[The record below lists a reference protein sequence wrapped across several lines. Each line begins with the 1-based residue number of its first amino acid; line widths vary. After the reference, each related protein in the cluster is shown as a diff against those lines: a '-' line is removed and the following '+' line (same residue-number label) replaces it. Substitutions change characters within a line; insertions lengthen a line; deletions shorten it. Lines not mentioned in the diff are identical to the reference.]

1 MSKNLSLGVFAVLAL
16 ALLGLVW
23 LHTGSVVPP
32 SGADSI
38 WFHAGLLTLLIGR
51 FILEYRFTKPN
62 DVFANGIIVFASTS
76 TLTSPPMAEWWALL
90 RWGSLACAIIAIVLA
105 WDPGQQAKTADG
117 RLRRIIYQVV
127 TSVGRAEVIFSLVF
141 VLALISYFDVNSP
154 EAKIFA
160 VVWGVFLLAA
170 NLDLQGLLSVLL
182 TRYKNRKVLGI
193 AHSFLAPSIVFAT
206 RLDQQKIQM
215 HQMVG
220 FTQAAGAE
228 FGCLGMVIG
237 ERSSADETR
246 VVVALTHSTV
256 GDAQLNDRSLMVK
269 ATAEDCLTAS
279 PPVTEADMKQYK
291 KVIGTVAK
299 GTSISRVKFE
309 LFGSPVIG
317 AGSLLRAESA
327 SSQVHYQVFDGL
339 ISEEQTLGGSARSF
353 VEGEAEQ
360 VGYWDAERGG
370 FETHD
375 WVARERALVFAVDA
389 SEAAPAYDL
398 KETETRIGTIPKS
411 NYPVNIDLH
420 DLALYHS
427 AILGVTGSGKSFLAY
442 KIVEESAAKG
452 IKTVC
457 IDPTG
462 DYQRYLEGAVMLDT
476 PGTLDAFLDSAD
488 HFIGIIE
495 TASHAMSPVLQAM
508 NAAQKCLDWCK
519 VHRQAEDVLTPRPKV
534 TIILEEAHL
543 LVPEWNFN
551 PVQAMQQHVNSTA
564 QIVLQARKYGLG
576 FMVVSQRT
584 ANVTKSVLNQ
594 CNTIISFQ
602 AFDETGF
609 DFLKNYMGAFH
620 VRSLPNL
627 KPRHGIVVGKA
638 SKSRRPVMMLL
649 ENQQRVVKAEPAAAM
664 PLPQVLPAEALEG

>member
-1 MSKNLSLGVFAVLAL
+1 MSKNISLVVFAILAL
-16 ALLGLVW
+16 GLLGLVW
-23 LHTGSVVPP
+23 LHTGSLVPP
-32 SGADSI
+32 SGGDSI
-38 WFHAGLLTLLIGR
+38 WFHAGLLTLLVGR

-76 TLTSPPMAEWWALL
+76 TLSSPPMAEWWALL
-90 RWGSLACAIIAIVLA
+90 RWGSLACAIIAIMLA
-105 WDPGQQAKTADG
+105 WDPGQEAKTANG

-141 VLALISYFDVNSP
+141 VLALVSYFDLNDP

-160 VVWGVFLLAA
+160 VVWGMFLLAA
-170 NLDLQGLLSVLL
+170 NLDLQGLFNVLL
-182 TRYKNRKVLGI
+182 ARRRDRKVLGI

-206 RLDQQKIQM
+206 RLGPQKIQM

-220 FTQAAGAE
+220 FTQAVGGE
-228 FGCLGMVIG
+228 CGCVGMVIG
-237 ERSSADETR
+237 ERSSTDETR

-256 GDAQLNDRSLMVK
+256 GEAQLNNRSLMV
-269 ATAEDCLTAS
+269 TAS
-279 PPVTEADMKQYK
+279 IEECLAAKPPVTEADMQQYR
-291 KVIGTVAK
+291 KVIGTIAK

-389 SEAAPAYDL
+389 NEAAPAYEL
-398 KETETRIGTIPKS
+398 KPTEMRIGSIPKS

-420 DLALYHS
+420 DFALYHS
-427 AILGVTGSGKSFLAY
+427 AILGVTGSGKSYLAY
-442 KIVEESAAKG
+442 QIIEECAVKG

-462 DYQRYLEGAVMLDT
+462 DYQRHLEGAVMLDT
-476 PGTLDAFLDSAD
+476 HGTLGRHPSW
-488 HFIGIIE
+488 
-495 TASHAMSPVLQAM
+495 
-508 NAAQKCLDWCK
+508 AALWS
-519 VHRQAEDVLTPRPKV
+519 E
-534 TIILEEAHL
+534 
-543 LVPEWNFN
+543 
-551 PVQAMQQHVNSTA
+551 
-564 QIVLQARKYGLG
+564 
-576 FMVVSQRT
+576 
-584 ANVTKSVLNQ
+584 
-594 CNTIISFQ
+594 
-602 AFDETGF
+602 
-609 DFLKNYMGAFH
+609 
-620 VRSLPNL
+620 
-627 KPRHGIVVGKA
+627 
-638 SKSRRPVMMLL
+638 
-649 ENQQRVVKAEPAAAM
+649 
-664 PLPQVLPAEALEG
+664 

>member
-1 MSKNLSLGVFAVLAL
+1 MMSKNLSLGVFSVLAFV
-16 ALLGLVW
+16 LLGLVW
-23 LHTGSVVPP
+23 VHTGSLVPP
-32 SGADSI
+32 SGSDSI

-62 DVFANGIIVFASTS
+62 DVFANCIIVFASTS
-76 TLTSPPMAEWWALL
+76 TLSSPPLAEWWAVL
-90 RWGSLACAIIAIVLA
+90 RWGSLACALVAIILS
-105 WDPGQQAKTADG
+105 WDPGQEAKTTNG

-127 TSVGRAEVIFSLVF
+127 TSIGRAEVIFSLVF
-141 VLALISYFDVNSP
+141 VLALVSYFDLSSP
-154 EAKIFA
+154 ESKIFA
-160 VVWGVFLLAA
+160 AAWGIFLLAS
-170 NLDLQGLLSVLL
+170 NLNFQGVADLFLAKVQS
-182 TRYKNRKVLGI
+182 RKVLGV

-206 RLDQQKIQM
+206 RLAPQKIQL

-220 FTQAAGAE
+220 FTQITGGE
-228 FGCLGMVIG
+228 LGCLGMVIG
-237 ERSSADETR
+237 ERTSADETR

-256 GDAQLNDRSLMVK
+256 GEAQLNDRSLMVT
-269 ATAEDCLTAS
+269 ATTEDCLAAQ
-279 PPVTEADMKQYK
+279 PPVTEFDMKQYK

-299 GTSISRVKFE
+299 GTNISRVKFE

-317 AGSLLRAESA
+317 AGSLLRAESS

-360 VGYWDAERGG
+360 VGYWDANKGG

-389 SEAAPAYDL
+389 TDSGPMYEL
-398 KETETRIGTIPKS
+398 KQTEMCIGTIPKS
-411 NYPVNIDLH
+411 NYPVNIDLY
-420 DLALYHS
+420 DFALYHS

-442 KIVEESAAKG
+442 RIIEENAAKG

-462 DYQRYLEGAVMLDT
+462 DYQRYLEGAVILDGS
-476 PGTLDAFLDSAD
+476 GTLDAFLDSAD
-488 HFIGIIE
+488 HFIAIIE
-495 TASHAMSPVLQAM
+495 TASHAMSPILQAS
-508 NAAQKCLDWCK
+508 NAAQRCLDWCK
-519 VHRQAEDVLTPRPKV
+519 AHRQTEDVLTPRPKV
-534 TIILEEAHL
+534 TIVLEEAHL

-551 PVQAMQQHVNSTA
+551 PVPAMQQNVNSTA

-649 ENQQRVVKAEPAAAM
+649 EDQHRSVNAEPAAAM
-664 PLPQVLPAEALEG
+664 PLPQLPPDDV